1 VTPVADGLPMPQRL
15 WAVVTLFVG
24 IGISVLEGSMVNVAL
39 PDIALSL
46 NTSAAAAVWVVNGF
60 GLTVAVTLLPFAAM
74 AERVGFKRVF
84 RIGLTLFVL
93 GAIASALAPNLELLL
108 FSRVIHGLGASAI
121 MCLFGGLLR
130 HIYPMRLLSRGIA
143 LNAVVVSVASVIG
156 PTVASLILTVAD
168 WRWMFV
174 SMVPLAFVAFFTM
187 RALPEVA
194 RVERRFDY
202 SAAVLSAIAIGFFIV
217 GLDYLATY
225 PLVAAVS
232 IAISVFMAIGLVRRS
247 LQQTAPLVPVDLLRI
262 DAIRAALA
270 ASVSAFGAQMAAFVS
285 LPFYFL
291 LTLERDALEVGI
303 LMAAWPLGATMM
315 APIAG
320 RLADRYPVAVL
331 CAVGAGAMLSGSL
344 WIVLLGSDPNDV
356 WLFAA
361 MVLGGVGFGFFQTP
375 NNRALLGS
383 APRER
388 ASAVGGLQA
397 VTRVIGQTA
406 GAALVAMAFTLG
418 DSNEL
423 SNAINGL
430 IVSVVLAAIALAINV
445 RRQWR
450 SMHGA
455 DRDKARPS

>member
-1 VTPVADGLPMPQRL
+1 MPQRL

-46 NTSAAAAVWVVNGF
+46 NTSAAATVWVVNGF

-108 FSRVIHGLGASAI
+108 LSRVVHGLGASAI

-168 WRWMFV
+168 WRWIFV

-194 RVERRFDY
+194 RVERRFDF

-232 IAISVFMAIGLVRRS
+232 VAISVFMAIGLVRRS

-270 ASVSAFGAQMAAFVS
+270 ASVSSFGAQMAAFVS
-285 LPFYFL
+285 LPFYL
-291 LTLERDALEVGI
+291 LITLERDALEVGL
-303 LMAAWPLGATMM
+303 LMAAWPLGSTMM

-331 CAVGAGAMLSGSL
+331 CAIGSGAMLLGSL

-375 NNRALLGS
+375 NNRVLLGS

-388 ASAVGGLQA
+388 AGAVGGLQA

-450 SMHGA
+450 SMHGT
-455 DRDKARPS
+455 DRGAAR

>member
-1 VTPVADGLPMPQRL
+1 MTDGLPLPQRL
-15 WAVVTLFVG
+15 WAVVTVFVG
-24 IGISVLEGSMVNVAL
+24 IGISVFEGSMVNVAL

-84 RIGLTLFVL
+84 RIGLILFVL
-93 GAIASALAPNLELLL
+93 GAISSALAPSFELLL
-108 FSRVIHGLGASAI
+108 VSRVVHGLGASAI

-130 HIYPMRLLSRGIA
+130 HIYPMHLLSRGIA

-168 WRWMFV
+168 WRWVFV

-202 SAAVLSAIAIGFFIV
+202 SAALLSAIAIAFFVV

-225 PLVAAVS
+225 PFWATVS
-232 IAISVFMAIGLVRRS
+232 IAISVLMTISLVRHS

-270 ASVSAFGAQMAAFVS
+270 ASVFSFGAQMAAFVS
-285 LPFYFL
+285 LPFYL
-291 LTLERDALEVGI
+291 LMTLEKDALAVGI
-303 LMAAWPLGATMM
+303 LMAAWPLGSTMM

-331 CAVGAGAMLSGSL
+331 CAIGSGAMLLGSL
-344 WIVLLGSDPNDV
+344 WIILLGKDPSDV

-361 MVLGGVGFGFFQTP
+361 MVLGGIGFGFFQTP
-375 NNRALLGS
+375 NNRVLLGS

-397 VTRVIGQTA
+397 VTRVVGQTA
-406 GAALVAMAFTLG
+406 GAALVAMAFTL
-418 DSNEL
+418 SETNEP
-423 SNAINGL
+423 INGL
-430 IVSVVLAAIALAINV
+430 FVSVVLAGLALMINV

-450 SMHGA
+450 AMHEV
-455 DRDKARPS
+455 DRPRP